1 MLNVGSG
8 DVNAFVLT
16 QGAADLCYHLMRRR
30 IWGYV
35 SGRQGSGFARGTRAP
50 EQLDPP
56 DPEPRRAEDDPERRA
71 RRLIQGRY
79 PRELSFDEV
88 EGGRDRSCP
97 GCRPPWC
104 PNRGSQMA

>member
-16 QGAADLCYHLMRRR
+16 QGAADLCYYLIRRR

-50 EQLDPP
+50 EQLDLP
-56 DPEPRRAEDDPERRA
+56 DPEPRRVEDDPERRA
-71 RRLIQGRY
+71 RRLLPGRY
-79 PRELSFDEV
+79 PSRIELADTGPLTV
-88 EGGRDRSCP
+88 I
-97 GCRPPWC
+97 
-104 PNRGSQMA
+104 